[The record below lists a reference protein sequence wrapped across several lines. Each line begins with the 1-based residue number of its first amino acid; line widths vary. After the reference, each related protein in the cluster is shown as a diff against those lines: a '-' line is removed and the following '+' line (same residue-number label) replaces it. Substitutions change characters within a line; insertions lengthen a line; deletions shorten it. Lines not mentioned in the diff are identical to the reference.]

1 MIQNEHQYKVT
12 QTKLRELEQASI
24 DLDINERN
32 LSARLLQAEKK
43 GIQVL
48 VDRLKLEII
57 DYDNL
62 KQQRTPIQ
70 IGSIEDLAIGLIK
83 ARIAMGMTQK
93 ELAAK
98 IGVQEQQIQRYEDN
112 KYASASLARLTEIAR
127 ALEIIFAN
135 PVEFQMGLSRW
146 LFVFSKAEVAVKS

>member
-12 QTKLRELEQASI
+12 QTKLRELEQSLI
-24 DLDINERN
+24 DLDINSGN
-32 LSARLLQAEKK
+32 LSKRLLQAEKN

-48 VDRLKLEII
+48 VDRLCAEIVE
-57 DYDNL
+57 YDNL

-70 IGSIEDLAIGLIK
+70 ICSLDELAIGLIK
-83 ARIAMGMTQK
+83 ARISTGMTQK

-98 IGVQEQQIQRYEDN
+98 IGVQEQQIQRYEEN
-112 KYASASLARLTEIAR
+112 QYASASLTRLTEIAR

-135 PVEFQMGLSRW
+135 PVEFQMGLSR
-146 LFVFSKAEVAVKS
+146 

>member
-48 VDRLKLEII
+48 VDRLKSEII

-98 IGVQEQQIQRYEDN
+98 IGVQEQQIQRYEEN

-135 PVEFQMGLSRW
+135 PVEFQMGLSP
-146 LFVFSKAEVAVKS
+146 